1 MQGAYTNHVG
11 ERRVNNEGYE
21 MVVIACR
28 SSDRVMVRFENG
40 TTKDNVK
47 YQHFRNGSVRMP
59 VLDHLGNEFP
69 SRSAMCKYYGV
80 SDNLFKK
87 RIKNGWPLEK
97 ALSPPKEQN
106 IEIVDHTGTRHSSLR
121 QAAREYGITEKTLRK
136 RLKSGYSIKEALT
149 IPTDKGNRILDIRLQ
164 TYLQDERLSSVE
176 RIILVALLSFSD
188 QVPQVPGTV
197 KALSEELPFD
207 QSMIQNILTSLVEKG
222 YVTVSLDSSSYEL
235 NGTHQECREKL

>member
-164 TYLQDERLSSVE
+164 T
-176 RIILVALLSFSD
+176 LLSFSD